1 MEKMKS
7 MLIGRAQQF
16 AVGKLSPADTR
27 GVNRLTRP
35 EQGNQTK
42 RDIIIQQ
49 ETDDGHASA
58 RMR

>member
-1 MEKMKS
+1 
-7 MLIGRAQQF
+7 
-16 AVGKLSPADTR
+16 
-27 GVNRLTRP
+27 VNRLTRP